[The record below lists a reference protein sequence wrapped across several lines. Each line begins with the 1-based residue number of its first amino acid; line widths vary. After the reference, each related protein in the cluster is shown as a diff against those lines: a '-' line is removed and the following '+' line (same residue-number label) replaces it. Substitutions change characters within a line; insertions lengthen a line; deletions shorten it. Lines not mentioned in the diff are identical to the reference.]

1 MNDQTRD
8 EKPFGKKKAKRVGG
22 RRTEVAEA
30 PAAAGGNDNRAGKT
44 NQSPAVDRDAERA
57 AREKAAEARATRNF
71 FRDCVTGFVLDSS
84 SHVAPA
90 PTEWLWPGRI
100 PLGHLTL
107 LAGDSD
113 AGKSLL
119 TLEMAARVS
128 TGAPWPDQGRAENGG
143 PAATPREP
151 ANVLIF
157 TAHDHSAA
165 TLRPGLERAGADL
178 ERAYFVTGFPLSGG
192 PMSTIPKR
200 QVRLPG
206 DTESLY
212 KALFELAPVRLI
224 VVDPAWAFFN
234 RGGKRSRLAGPAQL
248 ATLAETAAFFNVAVV
263 CVTDLR
269 RIRRG
274 GGGYE
279 AGGDRALTAAARAGW
294 GIVRHPRELD
304 KRVLLPL
311 KMNLGRAAPALE
323 FHIDERGVTWEDRP
337 AKITAEAAFA
347 AETSGTE
354 REVAEHWLRLMLANG
369 QRPAREILAQA
380 TECGVSIKTL
390 RRAKAELGVTVQRI
404 EFERGKAHWSWS
416 LGEEPRAAV
425 PVENELTCI
434 DAAG

>member
-1 MNDQTRD
+1 MGQ
-8 EKPFGKKKAKRVGG
+8 
-22 RRTEVAEA
+22 
-30 PAAAGGNDNRAGKT
+30 
-44 NQSPAVDRDAERA
+44 
-57 AREKAAEARATRNF
+57 
-71 FRDCVTGFVLDSS
+71 
-84 SHVAPA
+84 
-90 PTEWLWPGRI
+90 
-100 PLGHLTL
+100 LTL
-107 LAGDSD
+107 LAGDPD
-113 AGKSLL
+113 AGKTLL
-119 TLEMAARVS
+119 TLDMAARVS
-128 TGAPWPDQGRAENGG
+128 TGAPWPDQGLAENGG
-143 PAATPREP
+143 SAATPGEP

-178 ERAYFVTGFPLSGG
+178 ERVYFVTGFPLSGG

-206 DTESLY
+206 DTEPLV

-248 ATLAETAAFFNVAVV
+248 ATLAETAAYFNVAVV

-274 GGGYE
+274 GGGYA
-279 AGGDRALTAAARAGW
+279 AGGNRALTAAARAGW
-294 GIVRHPRELD
+294 GIVRHPREPD
-304 KRVLLPL
+304 QRVLLPL
-311 KMNLGRAAPALE
+311 KMNLGLPAPGLV
-323 FHIDERGVTWEDRP
+323 FQIDERGVTWQDKPE
-337 AKITAEAAFA
+337 KISAEAAFA

-354 REVAEHWLRLMLANG
+354 REVAEHWLRLMLSNRR
-369 QRPAREILAQA
+369 RPAREILAQA

-416 LGEEPRAAV
+416 LGEESSAV
-425 PVENELTCI
+425 ALEERVLESVTVENELTCI
-434 DAAG
+434 DAAGWPSTGESP